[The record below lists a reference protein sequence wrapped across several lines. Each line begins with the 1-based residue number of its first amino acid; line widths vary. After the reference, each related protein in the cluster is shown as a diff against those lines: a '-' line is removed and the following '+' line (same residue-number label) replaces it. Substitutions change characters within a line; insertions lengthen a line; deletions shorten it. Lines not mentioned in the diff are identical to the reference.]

1 MTSITD
7 VPLEDIKLFLTKNN
21 VKVPTSN
28 KSIYDTAFNLII
40 EGKANYYPDSLVDW
54 IIAYN
59 LSNEGR
65 NIRTYTRGEI
75 NLMNDEELLDLA
87 NFLDIYESN
96 NLKQSVINVLR
107 YLKKL
112 DTGIVH
118 PDIDVNILQLI
129 DEQRILTGSY
139 ETIIKIFSKNKS
151 LRNFIYD
158 NMEQIIKNNTF
169 EEDYI
174 STSAIEELVDFI
186 IELMKMKEIT
196 LSKEAL
202 RISESLLTDEDNRID
217 FISSLNG
224 RLASSNE
231 EHLLEDYFKLLP
243 YLNNLF
249 PNEPYDII
257 ILELFDDNFEGISS
271 AKEYRDH
278 VVPFLIAAMKVKNK
292 DFVNHVIM
300 IWEADDQESYYN
312 NPEDK
317 WFLDEMN
324 ALIKQAKTMK
334 F

>member
-21 VKVPTSN
+21 VKIPTNN
-28 KSIYDTAFNLII
+28 KSIYDTAFSMII
-40 EGKANYYPDSLVDW
+40 TGKGNYYPDSLIDW
-54 IIAYN
+54 IIAHN
-59 LSNEGR
+59 LLNEGKD
-65 NIRTYTRGEI
+65 IRIYTRGEI
-75 NLMNDEELLDLA
+75 DLLPPRELKKLS

-96 NLKQSVINVLR
+96 NLKRSVINVLK

-112 DTGIVH
+112 DISIVH
-118 PDIDVNILQLI
+118 PDIDINILQLV

-151 LRNFIYD
+151 LRKFIYD
-158 NMEQIIKNNTF
+158 NMERIIKDVTF

-174 STSAIEELVDFI
+174 STSTIEELVDFI
-186 IELMKMKEIT
+186 VELMKMKEIT
-196 LSKEAL
+196 LAKEAL
-202 RISESLLTDEDNRID
+202 RASESLLTDEDNKID
-217 FISSLNG
+217 FVSSLNV
-224 RLASSNE
+224 RLASSND

-249 PNEPYDII
+249 PNEPYDDI

-278 VVPFLIAAMKVKNK
+278 VVPFLIAAMRAKNK
-292 DFVNHVIM
+292 DFVDHVIM
-300 IWEADDQESYYN
+300 IWEADDQESYYD

-324 ALIKQAKTMK
+324 DLIKQAKMMK